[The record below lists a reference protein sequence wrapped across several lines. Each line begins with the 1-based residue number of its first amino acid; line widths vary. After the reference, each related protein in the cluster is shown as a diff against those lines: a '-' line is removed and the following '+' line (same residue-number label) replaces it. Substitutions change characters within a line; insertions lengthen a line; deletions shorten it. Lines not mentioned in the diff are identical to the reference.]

1 MIDTMADKNLNSAV
15 ECELKHIREVYGY
28 QYNSLHEGYAV
39 LLEEVEE
46 TEAELERVREE
57 LSELWLCIK
66 QNDSKGAAEALRRIH
81 THSYFMLQECAQVN
95 AVTQKFRG
103 AHYE

>member
-1 MIDTMADKNLNSAV
+1 MIDTMADAHLSQAV
-15 ECELKHIREVYGY
+15 ECEEKNIKKVYGE
-28 QYNSLHEGYAV
+28 QYNTLHEGYAV

-46 TEAELERVREE
+46 AADELERVKEE

-66 QNDSKGAAEALRRIH
+66 QNDSKGAAEALRRIN
-81 THSYFMLQECAQVN
+81 THAYFLLQEAAQIN

-103 AHYE
+103 R

>member
-1 MIDTMADKNLNSAV
+1 MLDTLADSHLNQAV
-15 ECELKHIREVYGY
+15 ECETKNIKKIYGE

-46 TEAELERVREE
+46 AESEMNRVKEE

-66 QNDSKGAAEALRRIH
+66 QNDNKGAAEALRRIQA
-81 THSYFMLQECAQVN
+81 HSYFMLQETTQIN

-103 AHYE
+103 GTK

>member
-1 MIDTMADKNLNSAV
+1 MIDTLADGHLNSAV
-15 ECELKHIREVYGY
+15 ECELKNIRKVYGQ

-46 TEAELERVREE
+46 TQSELERVKEE

-66 QNDSKGAAEALRRIH
+66 QNDNKGAAEALRRIN
-81 THSYFMLQECAQVN
+81 THAYFMLQECAQVN
-95 AVTQKFRG
+95 AVTLKFRG
-103 AHYE
+103 GTL

>member
-1 MIDTMADKNLNSAV
+1 MIDTSADAQLTSAV
-15 ECELKHIREVYGY
+15 ASELANIRKVYGK

-46 TEAELERVREE
+46 TQSELERVKEE

-66 QNDSKGAAEALRRIH
+66 QNDNKGAAEALRRVN
-81 THSYFMLQECAQVN
+81 THAYFLLQEAAQVN
-95 AVTQKFRG
+95 AVAQKFRG
-103 AHYE
+103 KA

>member
-1 MIDTMADKNLNSAV
+1 MIDTMAEKQLTGAV
-15 ECELKHIREVYGY
+15 ESELDHIREVYGR

-46 TEAELERVREE
+46 AENELERVKEE
-57 LSELWLCIK
+57 LSDLWLCIK
-66 QNDSKGAAEALRRIH
+66 QNDNKGAAEALRRIN
-81 THSYFMLQECAQVN
+81 THAYFMLQEVTQVN

-103 AHYE
+103 GTV

>member
-1 MIDTMADKNLNSAV
+1 MIDTEAEGHLNLAV
-15 ECELKHIREVYGY
+15 ECEVKNIKKIYGN

-46 TEAELERVREE
+46 AESELERVKEE
-57 LSELWLCIK
+57 LAELWLCIK
-66 QNDSKGAAEALRRIH
+66 QNDNKGAAEALRRIQ
-81 THSYFMLQECAQVN
+81 THAYFMLQETAQVN

-103 AHYE
+103 K

>member
-1 MIDTMADKNLNSAV
+1 MIDTLADGHLNSAV
-15 ECELKHIREVYGY
+15 ECELKNIRKVYGQ

-46 TEAELERVREE
+46 TQSELERVKEE

-66 QNDSKGAAEALRRIH
+66 QNDNKGAAEALRRIN
-81 THSYFMLQECAQVN
+81 THAYFMFQECAQVN

-103 AHYE
+103 GTL

>member
-1 MIDTMADKNLNSAV
+1 MFDTMADAHLSQAV
-15 ECELKHIREVYGY
+15 ECEEKNIKEMYGK
-28 QYNSLHEGYAV
+28 QYNTLHEGYAV

-46 TEAELERVREE
+46 AADELERVKEE

-66 QNDSKGAAEALRRIH
+66 QDDNKGAGEALRRIY
-81 THSYFMLQECAQVN
+81 THAYFLLQEVTQVN

-103 AHYE
+103 R

>member
-1 MIDTMADKNLNSAV
+1 MIDIQAEGQLSGAV
-15 ECELKHIREVYGY
+15 ESELKNIRRVYGQ

-46 TEAELERVREE
+46 AESELERVKDE

-66 QNDSKGAAEALRRIH
+66 QNDNKGAAEALRRID
-81 THSYFMLQECAQVN
+81 THAYFMLQEVTQVV
-95 AVTQKFRG
+95 AVTRKFRG
-103 AHYE
+103 GTK